1 MDAGPSVASHTAL
14 VVMNGRARGAT
25 ATALRRAVTVLERGY
40 RVRVET
46 PETHTALIEVVACAT
61 EELIV
66 AVGGDGTVN
75 AVVGALPPHAAI
87 AVLPIGTANDFA
99 GEIGVPSHP
108 DTAAEVLVSRR
119 DEAARQVDLV
129 RVNGHPFCTVGGIG
143 LVARTTAAVAA
154 AKQGRG
160 AVRAIAQRL
169 GGTIYQ
175 LAAASTILA
184 GRDLVEVVDIE
195 FTAPDGTRGEWRG
208 GVEALFVV
216 NHRRCGGGLVLPV
229 PSSGADGVF
238 ELGLVT
244 ARSRPAL
251 AANFLRLARGAAIPP
266 GILTVLPAIE
276 ATVRVQAPVTFAA
289 DGELLA
295 TGQEFHL
302 TIDRGALR
310 LRGVP

>member
-1 MDAGPSVASHTAL
+1 
-14 VVMNGRARGAT
+14 MNGRARGAT
-25 ATALRRAVTVLERGY
+25 AAALRRAVAVLTRGY
-40 RVRVET
+40 HVRVET
-46 PETHTALIEVVACAT
+46 PETHTALIEVVACAS

-99 GEIGVPSHP
+99 SEIGVPSDP

-119 DEAARQVDLV
+119 DEAASHVDLV

-154 AKQGRG
+154 AKEGRG
-160 AVRAIAQRL
+160 AVRAIAQWL
-169 GGTIYQ
+169 GGAIYK
-175 LAAASTILA
+175 LATASTIVA
-184 GRDLVEVVDIE
+184 GRDLAEEVEIT

-208 GVEALFVV
+208 DVEALFVV
-216 NHRRCGGGLVLPV
+216 NHRRCGGGLVLPT
-229 PSSGADGVF
+229 PSSGTDGIF

-244 ARSRPAL
+244 AGSRPAL
-251 AANFLRLARGAAIPP
+251 AANFLRLARGAAIPRD
-266 GILTVLPAIE
+266 ILTILSVTE
-276 ATVRVQAPVTFAA
+276 ATVRVPTPVVFAA

-295 TGQEFHL
+295 TGQEFRL
-302 TIDRGALR
+302 TIDPGALR